1 MIKDTADTTISVV
14 SKIAGIIESAK
25 GSTLTDVTR
34 STRVE
39 PIVMMESR
47 LRQEAAMTDVLQT
60 LSSIFAGYYLQA
72 VAVLTKVNGVEV
84 VRTLD
89 RLATERSPVDAIG
102 AEAYKYALPN
112 YDSKTV
118 GQASVESLPSVEDR
132 GLNELTTVT
141 NLAVGKLFEVNVGTG
156 DQKVTIPMSVRLNVK
171 DINAQ
176 GLVHILAAGV
186 KDNSAKERFYR
197 WRAGELTFIKDLILC
212 QDIIDARRQAMLED
226 KTDTLARIEKRRN
239 KNRLSGILS
248 GKASLNDASG
258 IVVISSETAADVEK
272 EIGGKLSKFKHREA
286 LFKNAFVMLM
296 VVVDTEWERVTIYH
310 RGIEDESELSY
321 RDLQTANKR
330 SGPDVVEL
338 LKAFQAGN
346 TPRY

>member
-1 MIKDTADTTISVV
+1 MIKDPADTTISVV

-132 GLNELTTVT
+132 GLNAVSYTHLRAHET
-141 NLAVGKLFEVNVGTG
+141 N
-156 DQKVTIPMSVRLNVK
+156 
-171 DINAQ
+171 
-176 GLVHILAAGV
+176 
-186 KDNSAKERFYR
+186 
-197 WRAGELTFIKDLILC
+197 
-212 QDIIDARRQAMLED
+212 
-226 KTDTLARIEKRRN
+226 
-239 KNRLSGILS
+239 
-248 GKASLNDASG
+248 
-258 IVVISSETAADVEK
+258 
-272 EIGGKLSKFKHREA
+272 
-286 LFKNAFVMLM
+286 
-296 VVVDTEWERVTIYH
+296 
-310 RGIEDESELSY
+310 
-321 RDLQTANKR
+321 
-330 SGPDVVEL
+330 
-338 LKAFQAGN
+338 
-346 TPRY
+346 

>member
-14 SKIAGIIESAK
+14 SKLAGLIESAK
-25 GSTLTDVTR
+25 GSTLTEVTR

-47 LRQEAAMTDVLQT
+47 LRNEPFMTDVLQT

-84 VRTLD
+84 VKTLD
-89 RLATERSPVDAIG
+89 RLSTERSPIDSIG
-102 AEAYKYALPN
+102 IEAYKHGLPN

-118 GQASVESLPSVEDR
+118 GSVAVSLLPGMESQS
-132 GLNELTTVT
+132 LNELTTVN
-141 NLAVGKLFEVNVGTG
+141 NLAVGKLFEVTVGVG
-156 DQKVTIPMSVRLNVK
+156 DQKVTIPMSIRLNVK
-171 DINAQ
+171 DINTQ
-176 GLVHILAAGV
+176 GMVHILAAGV
-186 KDNSAKERFYR
+186 KDNSAKERYHR
-197 WRAGELTFIKDLILC
+197 WRAGELTFIKDLLLC
-212 QDIIDARRQAMLED
+212 QDIIDARKQAMLED
-226 KTDTLARIEKRRN
+226 KTNTLARIESRRN

-258 IVVISSETAADVEK
+258 IVVVSAETAESIES

-286 LFKNAFVMLM
+286 LFKNAFIMLM
-296 VVVDTEWERVTIYH
+296 AVIDTEWERITIYH
-310 RGIEDESELSY
+310 RGIEDETDLSY

-330 SGPDVVEL
+330 SGPDVIEL

-346 TPRY
+346 APRL

>member
-47 LRQEAAMTDVLQT
+47 LRQETAMTDVLQT

-89 RLATERSPVDAIG
+89 RLATERSPVDAFG
-102 AEAYKYALPN
+102 TEAYRFALPN
-112 YDSKTV
+112 YDTKTV
-118 GQASVESLPSVEDR
+118 GQASLESLPSVEDR

-156 DQKVTIPMSVRLNVK
+156 DQKVTIPMSIRLNVK

-176 GLVHILAAGV
+176 GLVHILASGV
-186 KDNSAKERFYR
+186 KDNSAKERYHR
-197 WRAGELTFIKDLILC
+197 WRAGELTFIKDLLLC
-212 QDIIDARRQAMLED
+212 QDIIDARKQAMLED
-226 KTDTLARIEKRRN
+226 KTDTLARIEQRRN

-258 IVVISSETAADVEK
+258 IVVISSETAEEIEK

-286 LFKNAFVMLM
+286 MFKNAFVMLM

-330 SGPDVVEL
+330 TGPDVVEL

-346 TPRY
+346 APRY